1 MKVVNRNL
9 AAGAPFEDIFGAAR
23 EDEDAESKEDSH
35 YCPEKTHKDDATS
48 IFEDSREDQIT
59 VEG

>member
-1 MKVVNRNL
+1 VKVINCIL
-9 AAGAPFEDIFGAAR
+9 AVGASFEDIFCAAR
-23 EDEDAESKEDSH
+23 EDEDADGKEDSH

-48 IFEDSREDQIT
+48 ILEDSREDQIT